1 MRPELPDILRSYAR
15 DLSIAGPQYA
25 TMSAVLR
32 EAADALSPKGN
43 PACSIRPPDPV
54 YDGDSVPGYGR
65 CVACEE

>member
-32 EAADALSPKGN
+32 EAADALETPRDANSGHDGVLRT
-43 PACSIRPPDPV
+43 SGVEV
-54 YDGDSVPGYGR
+54 YRISRQNVG
-65 CVACEE
+65 